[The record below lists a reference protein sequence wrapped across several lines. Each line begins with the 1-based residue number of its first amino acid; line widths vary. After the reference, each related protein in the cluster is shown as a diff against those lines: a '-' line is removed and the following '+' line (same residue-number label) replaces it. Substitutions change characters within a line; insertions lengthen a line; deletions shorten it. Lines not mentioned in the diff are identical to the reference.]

1 MYYRRRELL
10 TTGLTA
16 GVTLAFGPSF
26 WRQALAA
33 VPAVPGPGPYGP
45 LGEPDANGL
54 RLPEGFSSRLV
65 ARGGEPVGAS
75 GYVWHSASDGA
86 ATFAGSTG
94 GWILVSNSE
103 TWPASGGGASAIHF
117 AADGAVLDATR
128 ILEGTSRN
136 CAGGATPWGTW
147 LSCEEVDR
155 GRVWECDPLARLVD
169 GQIAPPPR
177 VHPAMG
183 VFTHEAVAVDPVAK
197 RVYLTEDKIDG
208 GLYRFAPTTWPELSA
223 GLLEVA
229 TVASDGK
236 VAWTEVP
243 DPAAT
248 TTPTRQQVP
257 GSTAFQRAEGIWF
270 DSGKVYVA
278 TTADDRI
285 HAYDTAA
292 EAIEVLYDGRA
303 VSDGVAPLKGVDNIT
318 VSRAGDLFVC
328 EDHDESDGVDIG
340 ILTPDGEVA
349 RFLTATG
356 PDHAGSE
363 LCGVVFDP
371 SGTRMYVSSQTALG
385 GGGAVYEVTGPFRA
399 RPSGDPPPGDPPPG
413 NPPPGDPPPD
423 EPPPDDSPP
432 DDPPPPRD
440 TVRPSF
446 RLIAPSRV
454 DLSRFVRKGIEVSV
468 EANEAATISAVL
480 TARLVDRRPG
490 VSKKPR
496 TYRLAAVSK
505 RSYQPRKVQV
515 RLIPSAR
522 VRRMLHGRPS
532 VLATLKVD
540 VTDAAGNRSTRSR
553 LIRLT

>member
-1 MYYRRRELL
+1 MYRRRELL
-10 TTGLTA
+10 ATGLAA

-45 LGEPDANGL
+45 PGEPDANGL

-86 ATFAGSTG
+86 ATFGGSTG
-94 GWILVSNSE
+94 GWTLVSNSE
-103 TWPASGGGASAIHF
+103 TLPDSGGGASAIQF
-117 AADGAVLDATR
+117 AADGTVLEATR
-128 ILEGTSRN
+128 ILGGTNRN

-155 GRVWECDPLARLVD
+155 GQVWECDPLARLVD
-169 GQIAPPPR
+169 GQIVPPPK

-183 VFTHEAVAVDPVAK
+183 VFMHEAVAVDPVAK

-208 GLYRFAPTTWPELSA
+208 GLYRFTPTTWPDLSA

-229 TVASDGK
+229 TVAPDDK
-236 VAWTEVP
+236 VAWTEIP
-243 DPAAT
+243 DPSAT
-248 TTPTRQQVP
+248 TTFTRDQVP
-257 GSTAFQRAEGIWF
+257 GSTAFHRAEGIWF
-270 DSGKVYVA
+270 DSGKVYLA

-292 EAIEVLYDGRA
+292 EAIEVLYDGRS
-303 VSDGVAPLKGVDNIT
+303 VGDDVAPLKGVDNIT

-328 EDHDESDGVDIG
+328 EDHDDSDGIDIG
-340 ILTPDGEVA
+340 ILTPDGQVA

-371 SGTRMYVSSQTALG
+371 SGTRLYVSSQTALG
-385 GGGAVYEVTGPFRA
+385 GAGAVYEVTGPFRA
-399 RPSGDPPPGDPPPG
+399 PPPGDPPPGDPPPG
-413 NPPPGDPPPD
+413 DPPPE
-423 EPPPDDSPP
+423 EPPLP
-432 DDPPPPRD
+432 D
-440 TVRPSF
+440 TVSPWF
-446 RLIAPSRV
+446 RLIAPRRV
-454 DLSRFVRKGIEVSV
+454 DLSDFARKGFEASV

-480 TARLVDRRPG
+480 TARLVDRRLG
-490 VSKKPR
+490 VSKEPR
-496 TYRLAAVSK
+496 TYRLAAVS
-505 RSYQPRKVQV
+505 RRTYRPREVPV
-515 RLIPSAR
+515 RLSPGAG
-522 VRRMLHGRPS
+522 VRRMLSGRPS
-532 VLATLKVD
+532 VLATLRVD
-540 VTDAAGNRSTRSR
+540 VTDEAGNRSSRSR
-553 LIRLT
+553 RIRLT

>member
-1 MYYRRRELL
+1 MYCRRRELL
-10 TTGLTA
+10 ATGLTA

-33 VPAVPGPGPYGP
+33 VPAVPGAGPYGP

-54 RLPEGFSSRLV
+54 RLPDGFSSRLV

-86 ATFAGSTG
+86 ATFGGSTG

-117 AADGAVLDATR
+117 AADGTVIDAAR
-128 ILEGTSRN
+128 ILGGTSRN

-147 LSCEEVDR
+147 LSCEEIDG

-169 GQIAPPPR
+169 GQIVPPPK
-177 VHPAMG
+177 VHQAMG
-183 VFTHEAVAVDPVAK
+183 VFMHEAVAVDPVAK

-208 GLYRFAPTTWPELSA
+208 GLYRFTPTTWPDLSA
-223 GLLEVA
+223 GLLEIA
-229 TVASDGK
+229 TVAFDGK

-243 DPAAT
+243 DPSAT
-248 TTPTRQQVP
+248 TTFTRRQIP

-303 VSDGVAPLKGVDNIT
+303 AGDGVAPLEGVDNIT
-318 VSRAGDLFVC
+318 VSRAGDLYVC

-399 RPSGDPPPGDPPPG
+399 RPPGDPPPGDPPPG
-413 NPPPGDPPPD
+413 DPPPD
-423 EPPPDDSPP
+423 DPPPDDPPPDDPPP
-432 DDPPPPRD
+432 DDPPPPD
-440 TVRPSF
+440 TVGPRVG
-446 RLIAPSRV
+446 LIAPRRV
-454 DLSRFVRKGIEVSV
+454 DLSNFLRKGFKASV
-468 EANEAATISAVL
+468 GANEAATISAVL
-480 TARLVDRRPG
+480 TAGLIDRGPG
-490 VSKKPR
+490 VSNEPR
-496 TYRLAAVSK
+496 TYRLAAASSRTFRPK
-505 RSYQPRKVQV
+505 EV
-515 RLIPSAR
+515 RVLRLSPGVG
-522 VRRMLHGRPS
+522 VRRLLSGRPS
-532 VLATLKVD
+532 VLARLKVD
-540 VTDAAGNRSTRSR
+540 VTDTAGNRSTRSR